1 MRLMIKEDDSH
12 IPDKSKYILYTRD
25 SVSEFDNYE
34 DAVDAYKSFHGEKF
48 LYQPDKRY
56 FAVTISSTG
65 FESGRKTTSKVHV
78 IFIAKNLNQ
87 IKKFLLNDVDWH
99 YPGYNPLDYSKYRVY
114 IGGYG
119 SKPVCSDIDW
129 EGFNNEIRGYLQGI
143 LYPRYLEKDFGVIDV
158 SSPPSGIQG
167 ASDMPFKYW

>member
-12 IPDKSKYILYTRD
+12 IPDKSKYILYTID

-143 LYPRYLEKDFGVIDV
+143 SYPRYLEKDFGVIDV
-158 SSPPSGIQG
+158 SSPPSEIQG
-167 ASDMPFKYW
+167 ANHMPFKYW